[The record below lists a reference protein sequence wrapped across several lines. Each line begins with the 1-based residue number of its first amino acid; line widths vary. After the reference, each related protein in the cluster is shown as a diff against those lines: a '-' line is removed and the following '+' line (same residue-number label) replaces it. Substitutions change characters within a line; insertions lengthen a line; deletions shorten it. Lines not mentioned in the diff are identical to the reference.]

1 MSGRDIKPRLPAH
14 PGPRRSKPVLV
25 AAAAAE
31 ADGTAGPST
40 STAPPARSRAR
51 APAADPDAMHVD
63 SAPEASAPPAPRP
76 VAVAAVAGPSTASR
90 SATPT
95 GPNSGAN
102 MPALSGGEPAAS
114 GVAKMKF
121 KPKMPIRRT
130 VQEPEVK
137 AEPTPAPST
146 RGRGA
151 PRGRG
156 RGAGPGRGGRPQ
168 QVASQTIAAGPFGG
182 TRPGASRRAVVAP
195 PPPARH
201 MGDVTSVEVYSDN
214 EDGSRPGVI
223 DIDAVSAL
231 SESAPT
237 SLYRDRDLDG
247 GKAKL
252 KEEKMARLK
261 EIKKARKAERRRR
274 TETAASRARTDDDVD
289 MGGVR
294 VKAEPLS
301 PSASHAALLDP
312 NAGVPA
318 PLVRVG
324 DRMLPADVQQDRDA
338 DGRLVRNFV
347 SGTTE
352 STPETDVEFNKAQAV
367 DLSESEE
374 EEEEDDLDG
383 DFVEKEGG
391 DNPEDKLFLFQ
402 FPSQMPKLV
411 RHGPIDATGDV
422 AMVEEKPDVKPTAA
436 ALKARKKDAAAAP
449 PPEGRIGTL
458 VVMKSGKVKLV
469 FGEGDAGIVMNVS
482 AGVPT
487 TFLQQLVHVDT
498 KAKSANVLGEIHKQY
513 TVTPD
518 IDRLLEELF
527 LNGGETPGDRE
538 KRELKRIKME
548 AGLVKM
554 EPGSP

>member
-1 MSGRDIKPRLPAH
+1 
-14 PGPRRSKPVLV
+14 
-25 AAAAAE
+25 
-31 ADGTAGPST
+31 
-40 STAPPARSRAR
+40 
-51 APAADPDAMHVD
+51 
-63 SAPEASAPPAPRP
+63 
-76 VAVAAVAGPSTASR
+76 
-90 SATPT
+90 
-95 GPNSGAN
+95 
-102 MPALSGGEPAAS
+102 
-114 GVAKMKF
+114 MKF

-137 AEPTPAPST
+137 AEPAPTPSS

-195 PPPARH
+195 PPPSRH

-274 TETAASRARTDDDVD
+274 
-289 MGGVR
+289 GVR

-301 PSASHAALLDP
+301 PSASNSTLPDA

-324 DRMLPADVQQDRDA
+324 DQMLPADAQQDRDA

-352 STPETDVEFNKAQAV
+352 TTPETDDVEFNKAQAV

-374 EEEEDDLDG
+374 EEEEDDLEG

-411 RHGPIDATGDV
+411 RRGPIDATGDV
-422 AMVEEKPDVKPTAA
+422 AMTDEKTSDVKPTAA
-436 ALKARKKDAAAAP
+436 QLK

-538 KRELKRIKME
+538 RREMKRVKME
-548 AGLVKM
+548 AGLMKM
-554 EPGSP
+554 EPSSP